1 MIRIGCVQYNPI
13 FGDVD
18 SNLDK
23 IEKIVSDAKA
33 DLLVFPELAL
43 TGYFFTSSS
52 EASRYA
58 QPLDGAAIERIR
70 KIAQGNNVAIVTG
83 FLESDSGILYN
94 SAIAIDRLGN
104 VAGHYRK
111 VHLFYYEK
119 VLFAAG
125 DLGFPVFEIEVGNGE
140 KIRLGMEICYD
151 WRFPEATRSLALQ
164 GAEVIAMPSNIVTTT
179 GMLLETL
186 KVRAFENKVILAFA
200 DRVGSES
207 AQIDGKVEDLV
218 FRGQSCIINFNGD
231 ILSIEPSQGESIS
244 YAEVE
249 PAGSRLK
256 TINKFNNIITDR
268 INKMYFT

>member
-1 MIRIGCVQYNPI
+1 MIRIGCVQFNPI

-18 SNLDK
+18 SNLGK
-23 IEKIVSDAKA
+23 IEKIVSEANA

-52 EASRYA
+52 EASQCA
-58 QPLDGAAIERIR
+58 QPLGGLAIERIR
-70 KIAQGNNVAIVTG
+70 EIARRNNVAITTG
-83 FLESDSGILYN
+83 FLESNNGVLFN
-94 SAIAIDRLGN
+94 SAVAIDRQGN

-111 VHLFYYEK
+111 VHLFYCEK
-119 VLFAAG
+119 VVFAAG
-125 DLGFPVFEIEVGNGE
+125 DLGFPVFEIEVRSGE

-151 WRFPEATRSLALQ
+151 WRFPEASRSLALQ

-200 DRVGSES
+200 DRVGSET
-207 AQIDGKVEDLV
+207 AQIDGKTEELV

-231 ILSIEPSQGESIS
+231 ILSIEPSLGESIS

-249 PAGSRLK
+249 PKETRLK

-268 INKMYFT
+268 LNKMYFT